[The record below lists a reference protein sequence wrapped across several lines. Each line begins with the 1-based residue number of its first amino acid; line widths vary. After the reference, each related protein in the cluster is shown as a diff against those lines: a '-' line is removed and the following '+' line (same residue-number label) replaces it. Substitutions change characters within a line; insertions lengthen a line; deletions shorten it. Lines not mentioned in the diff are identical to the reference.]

1 MFLKKKI
8 PSKVIERDKRCHLKT
23 MIYTCIELLKKK
35 YIMTAFSKESSF
47 ATATVAKFFNTIG
60 ACFRFLID
68 LNVQTNDIE
77 EFYNSCKAAFSD
89 ERSQYLIEFVHY
101 QNE

>member
-47 ATATVAKFFNTIG
+47 ATATVAKFFNTTD

-68 LNVQTNDIE
+68 LNVQPMILKNFTTVVKLLSLMN
-77 EFYNSCKAAFSD
+77 AANI
-89 ERSQYLIEFVHY
+89 L
-101 QNE
+101 